1 MGLGE
6 GTSGP
11 LVVAARRNSRNSA
24 PSRVGKP
31 SVEWLTISV
40 CTCSAR
46 LNRMAIPRGLASGE
60 LSGMVGIPVEL
71 ENRTVTGVDARV
83 MCGALVSFVA
93 PVDGLNVPLTI
104 RPLAWAG
111 R

>member
-11 LVVAARRNSRNSA
+11 LVVAARRNSRNWA
-24 PSRVGKP
+24 PSRVGNP

-40 CTCSAR
+40 CTWSAR

-71 ENRTVTGVDARV
+71 EKRTVIGVDARV
-83 MCGALVSFVA
+83 MCGALVNLVA
-93 PVDGLNVPLTI
+93 G
-104 RPLAWAG
+104 AAG
-111 R
+111 FYVSAALRAL